1 MAPPSGV
8 GKRVKGCQIYRPF
21 VYGSTSRPFDDKTNP
36 KPPGVPDDH
45 THSWTVFV
53 KGVDDTDICY
63 WLRRVQFK
71 LHESIPNP
79 VRSKFFFHFL
89 VALAF
94 FPFLS
99 SLRSFL
105 LCPPSYVHFAHVLML
120 ALVIDGEPGKP
131 FIVEETGWGEFEI
144 TLKLYYVSESGEK
157 PQTLYHHLRLHP
169 YGRTDEDR
177 EAMRATG
184 QVTAWTY
191 EEQLFN
197 EPYETFYEILTTGA
211 LALPKGAAAGA
222 SGSPAPTS
230 SAAAA
235 ALAPIGKRSEG
246 GVLARSAMVPLL
258 SRQPVSPFSKE
269 TEQLEIKKLKDAQG
283 SVQTMTEKL
292 LAELRVKEERLAAL
306 KKEATDAMVAG

>member
-53 KGVDDTDICY
+53 RGVDNTDITY

-79 VRSKFFFHFL
+79 VR
-89 VALAF
+89 
-94 FPFLS
+94 
-99 SLRSFL
+99 
-105 LCPPSYVHFAHVLML
+105 M
-120 ALVIDGEPGKP
+120 IDGEPGKP

-184 QVTAWTY
+184 EVPAWTY

-197 EPYETFYEILTTGA
+197 EPYEAFYEILTTGA
-211 LALPKGAAAGA
+211 LALPKGAAAAGGA
-222 SGSPAPTS
+222 AGSGGGGGGGAAGSPAAS

-258 SRQPVSPFSKE
+258 SRQHSPFSKE
-269 TEQLEIKKLKDAQG
+269 TEQLEIKKLQEAQG
-283 SVQTMTEKL
+283 SVQSMTEKL